1 MSAPGAASTVPGLL
15 IARSRGPCADKPA
28 FFWREGEAWR
38 SMSQREASVEI
49 ARIAAGLEALG
60 AGPGVRVALLAE
72 TRREWGAV
80 DLANLSLGGITVSI
94 YPTLLPGQIAYQLA
108 HAGCTI
114 AVVEDAAQAEK
125 LAQVRDQMPDLTHV
139 IAIDPVDGLTDL
151 GALQDS
157 VDIPGDPIDWL
168 AERAARVKPDDVA
181 TYIYTSGTT
190 GPPKGAVLTHA
201 NFVTVARA
209 TRDAIP
215 IEPGSRSLVFLP
227 MAHSL
232 QRFANY
238 RGLMEADVEAWF
250 GSIPDLPAGLQA
262 ARPQVLATVPRM
274 LEKIQ
279 SRALAAVEA
288 RGGMIKAL
296 FDWAFRVG
304 LARVHC
310 LERGAPVPWLLAAQH
325 RVADRLVFSRVRGR
339 MGGAIEQMISGGA
352 ALNPAVARWFYAC
365 GVLVLEGWGLTETSA
380 PVTANRAED
389 FRFGTVGKALPGIEL
404 KIADDG
410 EILVKS
416 PGVFLGYLKNPEA
429 TAEALRG
436 GWFHTGDIGTLD
448 DDGFLRITDRKKEI
462 LVTAG
467 GKNIP
472 PVNIE
477 NLIQRSAYVE
487 HAVAIGDDRKYIAA
501 LLTPD
506 VENLDAWAGQ
516 RGLPDEPLAD
526 RLARP
531 EVAALFAAAVA
542 DANQSLARF
551 EQVKRYEVLDAQ
563 FTDTGGA
570 LTPTMKLKRRVI
582 AERFDASIEALY
594 T

>member
-1 MSAPGAASTVPGLL
+1 MSPPTTVPALL
-15 IARSRGPCADKPA
+15 IARSRGASADTPA
-28 FFWREGEAWR
+28 YYWREGDGWAAL
-38 SMSQREASVEI
+38 SQRDATLEI
-49 ARIAAGLEALG
+49 ARLAAGLEALG
-60 AGPGVRVALLAE
+60 AGGGARLALISE

-80 DLANLSLGGITVSI
+80 DLANLCLGGITVGV
-94 YPTLLPGQIAYQLA
+94 YPTLLPDQIAYQLD

-125 LAQVRDQMPDLTHV
+125 LAGVRDQLPRLTRVLCIEPVEGLDDLESV
-139 IAIDPVDGLTDL
+139 QR
-151 GALQDS
+151 GAG
-157 VDIPGDPIDWL
+157 GDAADVDWL
-168 AERAARVKPDDVA
+168 AERAARVKPGDVA

-190 GPPKGAVLTHA
+190 GPPKGAVLSHE

-209 TRDAIP
+209 TRDAVP

-238 RGLMEADVEAWF
+238 RGLMEEDIEAWF
-250 GSIPDLPAGLQA
+250 GSIPDLPACLLA
-262 ARPQVLATVPRM
+262 CRPQVLATVPRM

-279 SRALAAVEA
+279 SRALARVEE
-288 RGGMIKAL
+288 RGGVIKAL

-304 LARVHC
+304 LARAHY
-310 LERGAPVPWLLAAQH
+310 LERGEPVPWTVAAQH
-325 RVADRLVFSRVRGR
+325 ALADRLVFSRVRGR
-339 MGGAIEQMISGGA
+339 MGGAIERMVSGGA

-380 PVTANRAED
+380 PVTANRADD
-389 FRFGTVGKALPGIEL
+389 FRFGTVGKPLPGVEL
-404 KIADDG
+404 GFADDG

-416 PGVFLGYLKNPEA
+416 PGVFLGYLDDPEA

-477 NLIQRSAYVE
+477 NLIQRSPYVE

-506 VENLDAWAGQ
+506 LENLDAWARRQ
-516 RGLPDEPLAD
+516 GLPDEPLDA

-531 EVAALFAAAVA
+531 EVTALFEAAVA
-542 DANQSLARF
+542 AANAQLARF
-551 EQVKRYEVLDAQ
+551 ERVKRYRVLAAQ
-563 FTDTGGA
+563 LTDTGGE

-582 AERFDASIEALY
+582 TGRFADEIEALY